1 VVIRPKASHSLC
13 LPINTYQ
20 GKATSN
26 TGVSAHDHAA
36 IIPIGTEVQ
45 LHPDEQALTKA
56 PIYMKVEDSTMSI
69 DPMSRINFG
78 RVYALES
85 NHKVR
90 NIGRVATES
99 MRLLEEHFTDALQI
113 TRV

>member
-1 VVIRPKASHSLC
+1 MC
-13 LPINTYQ
+13 LPISTYH

-26 TGVSAHDHAA
+26 TRSSAQDHAA
-36 IIPIGTEVQ
+36 LTAVGSQVQ

-56 PIYMKVEDSTMSI
+56 PIYIRVEDITVSV

-78 RVYALES
+78 KVSTLE
-85 NHKVR
+85 HGYKVR
-90 NIGRVATES
+90 NIGRVAVES
-99 MRLLEEHFTDALQI
+99 MRLLEEHFVDTMQI